1 MSIAAKLA
9 EGGAEDLQCRLG
21 SRKNPR
27 NYPRI
32 IVERQFA
39 DTAPVKR
46 SGGFEGALFVRLTC
60 TCSNNGRSD
69 ERPRTL

>member
-32 IVERQFA
+32 IVEKQFA

-46 SGGFEGALFVRLTC
+46 SGGLEGALR
-60 TCSNNGRSD
+60 GRS
-69 ERPRTL
+69 

>member
-9 EGGAEDLQCRLG
+9 EGGAEDLRCRLG

-32 IVERQFA
+32 IVEKQFA

-46 SGGFEGALFVRLTC
+46 SGGLEGALR
-60 TCSNNGRSD
+60 GRS
-69 ERPRTL
+69 